1 MRPVRLQ
8 CVYNDT
14 CVSIPGDAKRESE
27 RYRRFTF
34 DFLLRSVTR
43 VALWGAGGAVREG
56 GSKEIFSAQNYIEAQ
71 NETRPESST
80 IECLESFPIHI
91 QDH

>member
-1 MRPVRLQ
+1 M
-8 CVYNDT
+8 
-14 CVSIPGDAKRESE
+14 
-27 RYRRFTF
+27 
-34 DFLLRSVTR
+34 
-43 VALWGAGGAVREG
+43 REG